1 MSDDDDV
8 EIIHSGQ
15 SFESSPKQVFNYQII
30 PNLQSDNQKLLQS
43 NKSLEIEIK
52 QYKQLLEQTLETLR
66 QSERDQNTLKLQLSQ
81 KDFQLQVIQAN
92 VEDRQ
97 KSQRID
103 SHKKIKDSNSSKICK
118 ILQDRDSF
126 GNKQTNVSSVG
137 GFLSSTQSPRCQCD
151 SFHNRGL
158 TLIETLKKI
167 QLSFKQNEQAIYQ
180 QDLMK
185 ILQEFEENFK
195 QFLTLHDQ
203 YVIEIH
209 RNKLNQTDKQNQI
222 KQPSTHSISD
232 HFHSVED
239 QNTNQNPNEQIF
251 NNDDLDTS
259 QFESEQHI
267 KLQFECFEI
276 SLAKVN
282 EEEKQQWKQKLL
294 QLINTL

>member
-103 SHKKIKDSNSSKICK
+103 SHKKIKDSNSN
-118 ILQDRDSF
+118 RDSF

-203 YVIEIH
+203 YAIEIH
-209 RNKLNQTDKQNQI
+209 RNKLNQTEKQNQI

-232 HFHSVED
+232 HFHSLED